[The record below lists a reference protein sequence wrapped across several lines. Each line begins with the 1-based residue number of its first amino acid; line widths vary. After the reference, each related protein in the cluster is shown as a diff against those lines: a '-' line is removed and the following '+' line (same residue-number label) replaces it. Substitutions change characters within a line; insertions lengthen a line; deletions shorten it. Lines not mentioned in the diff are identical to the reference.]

1 MAKFSPRKR
10 PKRILFLCGSP
21 RPSGNTNTVVK
32 WARQGAEAAG
42 AAVTVV
48 DAAKM
53 KFKANGCICCMG
65 CQRSK
70 EYKCVI
76 ADDAQPVLA
85 SMPRYDVLV
94 FATPVYFF
102 GPTAQLKLVLDRMY
116 SLFKFDQPV
125 PGLGCAI
132 GHATLGLISTAGDGL
147 AGGLGAVAD
156 SFGILSRFTGCPL
169 KKLLVPG
176 APKDPRD
183 LARDAKLRAK
193 AMAFGRKLAGG

>member
-1 MAKFSPRKR
+1 MSRTTR
-10 PKRILFLCGSP
+10 KRILFLCGSP
-21 RPSGNTNTVVK
+21 RRNGNTNTVVK
-32 WARQGAEAAG
+32 WARQGAAKAG
-42 AAVTVV
+42 AAVEVV
-48 DAAKM
+48 DAASM
-53 KFKANGCICCMG
+53 KFKSNGCTCCMG

-102 GPTAQLKLVLDRMY
+102 GPTAQIKLVLDRMY
-116 SLFKFDQPV
+116 SLFKFER
-125 PGLGCAI
+125 PGPGFGCAFR
-132 GHATLGLISTAGDGL
+132 HATLGLISTAGDGMD
-147 AGGLGAVAD
+147 GGLGAVAD
-156 SFGILSRFTGCPL
+156 SFAILSRFTGCPL

-183 LARDAKLRAK
+183 LAKDAKLRVK
-193 AMAFGRKLAGG
+193 ATAFGRKLAGG